1 MQMRAA
7 SIGLLF
13 MTVLAT
19 SACRTRLP
27 VEPAAT
33 TPVAVAATQPAERA
47 TTGLAAFL
55 NERGSAE
62 QTTTNPLRPFLAEVK
77 PDRLQDMVRMELLTD
92 RRRGPL
98 SFLTECACVCV
109 PGQDH

>member
-1 MQMRAA
+1 MRAT
-7 SIGLLF
+7 SICLLF
-13 MTVLAT
+13 AAVLA
-19 SACRTRLP
+19 AGGCRTRLP

-33 TPVAVAATQPAERA
+33 TPLTVAAPQPAERA
-47 TTGLAAFL
+47 STGLAAFL

-62 QTTTNPLRPFLAEVK
+62 QSTTNPLRPFLAEVK

>member
-27 VEPAAT
+27 VEPALSAS
-33 TPVAVAATQPAERA
+33 AEARRPAERA
-47 TTGLAAFL
+47 PSDLAAFL
-55 NERGSAE
+55 NDRGSAE
-62 QTTTNPLRPFLAEVK
+62 QTSTNPLRPFLAEVK
-77 PDRLQDMVRMELLTD
+77 PDRLLDMVRMELLTD

-109 PGQDH
+109 PGQD